1 MSAYSIGDLSRRTGV
16 KVPTI
21 RFYEGRGLLSAPA
34 RTTGNQ
40 RRYDEDGLRRLS
52 FIARARA
59 LGFTME
65 AIEQLLA
72 LDRTPDRQRAE
83 VRDVAVGHLA
93 EVRSRIRKL
102 KGLERELVHLT
113 DLCDGRGTGPC
124 LILEALAGAETER
137 KGTRSRERA

>member
-21 RFYEGRGLLSAPA
+21 RFYEERGLLSAPA

-72 LDRTPDRQRAE
+72 LDKTPDPPRAE
-83 VRDVAVGHLA
+83 VRSVAVEHLE
-93 EVRSRIRKL
+93 EVRTRIGQL
-102 KGLERELVHLT
+102 KNLERELVHLT
-113 DLCDGRGTGPC
+113 DLCDGRGVGPC
-124 LILEALAGAETER
+124 RILNALSGDGSIGRGIQHE
-137 KGTRSRERA
+137 G